1 MTEIEEAVVVAEAPP
16 VLKAPRKLKDA
27 ISKKNKISSCD
38 CEEGPTKVPFLLFAP
53 PPFNTF
59 EGERCDKCMTILS
72 YKAVEYTKN
81 KEGKYLAAY
90 EIVRIA
96 QGKKP
101 ENVEFTCR
109 FKMDEGFNVEMVSV
123 AEKVA
128 KALANPA
135 SVVAKYAILEFEG
148 FTSEGMPKK
157 SRVITV
163 RPKAD
168 VSVAIEEAKKKQ
180 VEIKVEAKK
189 K

>member
-1 MTEIEEAVVVAEAPP
+1 MTEIEDAVVVAEPLVPKPA
-16 VLKAPRKLKDA
+16 RKLKDA

-38 CEEGPTKVPFLLFAP
+38 CEQGPTKVPFLLFAP
-53 PPFNTF
+53 PPHSTF

-72 YKAVEYTKN
+72 YKAVEYTKT

-90 EIVRIA
+90 EIVKIA

-109 FKMDEGFNVEMVSV
+109 FKMDQGFNVEMVSV
-123 AEKVA
+123 VEKVIR
-128 KALANPA
+128 ALANPA
-135 SVVAKYAILEFEG
+135 SVVAKYAIIEFES
-148 FTSEGMPKK
+148 FSREGMPIK
-157 SRVITV
+157 STVITV
-163 RPKAD
+163 RPKDD

-180 VEIKVEAKK
+180 VEIKAEAKK